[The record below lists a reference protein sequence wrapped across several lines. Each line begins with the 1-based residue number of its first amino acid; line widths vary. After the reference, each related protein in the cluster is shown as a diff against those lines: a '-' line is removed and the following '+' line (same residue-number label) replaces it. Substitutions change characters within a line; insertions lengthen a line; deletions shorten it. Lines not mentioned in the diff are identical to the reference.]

1 MTTLTQRYPAGH
13 QFFTDLGA
21 PLALGTITFYQAG
34 TDNYGATYK
43 TSGGSGANTD
53 VITLNSAGRLTY
65 PVYLST
71 AYNYKEVLKTAA
83 AVQIFSTDNI
93 PASAVSAAAVTFAGA
108 VWPVAA
114 ETATAILTTG
124 DLLGQWIEAGIVA
137 GGTLTLPSAVTA
149 TSGYGGI
156 IAKSI
161 SAGTLVI
168 DTQSAQTINGAA
180 SLTLTEQYDAYLF
193 VSDGANWR
201 AAGFTAA
208 GTITAGKLAST
219 IFSGLTNSTA
229 FDRAADYF
237 AVHDGADAAPRKI
250 LGKLTERYPDAMPSW
265 RVVNQ
270 STATPPGSPS
280 EGDAYVVATSGTG
293 AWTGWDGSVAHYFNG
308 AWKREVPEEGWLVWD
323 RALDALYVYTGSAWT
338 ITPVGLLSNTCFTS
352 PYGATLKFGYFEEE
366 ITLSGATTDSTA
378 VLPNQSLVFGVS
390 SRVTETITSAAG
402 TEWTIGP
409 ASGGGAGDFGSSLP
423 FTLGT
428 TNQGVSVQNHYGE
441 KVRITCTG
449 GTFTGGKVRVSAFYA
464 QISAPTS

>member
-1 MTTLTQRYPAGH
+1 
-13 QFFTDLGA
+13 
-21 PLALGTITFYQAG
+21 
-34 TDNYGATYK
+34 
-43 TSGGSGANTD
+43 
-53 VITLNSAGRLTY
+53 
-65 PVYLST
+65 
-71 AYNYKEVLKTAA
+71 
-83 AVQIFSTDNI
+83 
-93 PASAVSAAAVTFAGA
+93 
-108 VWPVAA
+108 
-114 ETATAILTTG
+114 
-124 DLLGQWIEAGIVA
+124 
-137 GGTLTLPSAVTA
+137 
-149 TSGYGGI
+149 
-156 IAKSI
+156 
-161 SAGTLVI
+161 
-168 DTQSAQTINGAA
+168 
-180 SLTLTEQYDAYLF
+180 
-193 VSDGANWR
+193 
-201 AAGFTAA
+201 
-208 GTITAGKLAST
+208 
-219 IFSGLTNSTA
+219 
-229 FDRAADYF
+229 
-237 AVHDGADAAPRKI
+237 
-250 LGKLTERYPDAMPSW
+250 MPSW

-270 STATPPGSPS
+270 STATPPGSPA

-293 AWTGWDGSVAHYFNG
+293 AWTGWDGSVAHYFNS
-308 AWKREVPEEGWLVWD
+308 AWKRETPAEGWMIWD
-323 RALDALYVYTGSAWT
+323 VALDALYVYTGSAWT